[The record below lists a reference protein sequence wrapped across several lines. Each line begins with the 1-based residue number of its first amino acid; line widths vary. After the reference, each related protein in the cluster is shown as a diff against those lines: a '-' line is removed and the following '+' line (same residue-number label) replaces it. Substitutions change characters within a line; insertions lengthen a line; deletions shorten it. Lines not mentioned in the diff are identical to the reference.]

1 MPIELREHQ
10 RAAVEIGR
18 QKPRYAFFW
27 KPGTGKTI
35 GALGIIRERPMRTL
49 VIAPK
54 AVIPTAWVPDG
65 EGMGVPVVVARH
77 HDKRKR
83 LALIRTPGDIVLVT
97 NFEQFKI
104 HAQDFLNTGVQ
115 RLIVDESSKLKN
127 HESGIS
133 KAVHAFSDKVRE
145 VYLLTGTP
153 APNCRTELWSQLRAL
168 SPVASGPS
176 FFSWAHRWFVPVYS
190 KVWRKTSGGGS
201 RQIQVLDRWVPKPEL
216 EQQFIDSLK
225 PWCQY
230 LSKESCTDLPAKT
243 SVVRLVELDE
253 PELKAYASLATTLKV
268 EVTGAGPTDAGHI
281 QFKAE
286 AAAMKMRQVTSGFL
300 LIGDHAQH
308 LGTSKIDALDE
319 VLEDIGLDAPV
330 IVWCEFRES
339 IDRLERHF
347 KEQGIACGILDGRT
361 KDPGPIIA
369 DFIAGKIRRILAVPS
384 AVGHGTNGLQKVCQY
399 AVYYELNYSAENHE
413 QSQDRIHRSG
423 QKWPCTYI
431 YLIAPETTDEGL
443 LNCVQGKMTKQAALL
458 QLVKA

>member
-1 MPIELREHQ
+1 MPIELRQHQ
-10 RAAVEIGR
+10 MRAVQIGR
-18 QKPRYAFFW
+18 DHPRFAFFW

-35 GALGIIRERPMRTL
+35 GALGIIRDRPMRTL

-54 AVIPTAWVPDG
+54 SVIPTAWVPDA
-65 EGMGVPVVVARH
+65 EGMGVPLVVARH
-77 HDKRKR
+77 HNKRKR
-83 LALIRTPGDIVLVT
+83 LELIKTPGDIVLVT
-97 NFEQFKI
+97 NFEQFKL

-127 HESGIS
+127 YDSGIS
-133 KAVHAFSDKVRE
+133 KTVHAFSDKVSE

-168 SPVASGPS
+168 STKAAGHT
-176 FFSWAHRWFVPVYS
+176 FFHWAHRWFVPVYS
-190 KVWRKTSGGGS
+190 KVWRKNSSGGAI
-201 RQIQVLDRWVPKPEL
+201 QIQVLDRWLPKPEL
-216 EQQFIDSLK
+216 ESQFIESLK
-225 PWCQY
+225 PWCEY

-243 SVVRLVELDE
+243 PVVRIVELDE
-253 PELKAYASLATTLKV
+253 DEMRAFASLSTSLKV
-268 EVTGAGPTDAGHI
+268 EVKGDGPTDTGSVM
-281 QFKAE
+281 FKAE
-286 AAAMKMRQVTSGFL
+286 AASMKMRQVTSGFV
-300 LIGDHAQH
+300 LIGDKAQH

-319 VLEDIGLDAPV
+319 TLEDLGLDSPV
-330 IVWCEFRES
+330 IIWCEFRES
-339 IDRLERHF
+339 VDRLAAHF
-347 KEQGIACGILDGRT
+347 ARQGIACGVLDGRT
-361 KDPGPIIA
+361 KDAGPIIA
-369 DFIAGKIRRILAVPS
+369 DFVAGKIRRILAVPS

-443 LNCVQGKMTKQAALL
+443 LRCVQGKMSKQEALL